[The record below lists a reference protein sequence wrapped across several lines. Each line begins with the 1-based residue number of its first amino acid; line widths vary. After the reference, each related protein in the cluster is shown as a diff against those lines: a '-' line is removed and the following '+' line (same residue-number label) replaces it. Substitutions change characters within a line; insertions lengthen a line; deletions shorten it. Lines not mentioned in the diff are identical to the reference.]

1 MRTQLQCPQC
11 GTPYTAEI
19 HQVINVDQNPN
30 LKQLLLTGQLNVAVC
45 PRCGAGGQMATP
57 MVYHDSA
64 HELFMVYI
72 PQEIHMNHLQR
83 EQLIGR
89 MTRQVVDSLPPEKRK
104 AYLFQPQTVLSMQ
117 TFYENVLV
125 TEGITKEMIE
135 RQRKQ
140 AELLNTL
147 MRADKDVISYLLKQ
161 REREIDETFF
171 AMLQQY
177 MDMAQQTQQD
187 KELVK
192 LTNLRAQLM
201 RETAAGRQLEKQQL
215 ALHALNREAK
225 KAGGLTP
232 EMLLAHILKNL
243 EDERTVQSLL
253 NAVQGALS
261 YEFFAL
267 ITAEIEKRES
277 TGDKVTAQKL
287 TQLRDNLV
295 KAQDAIRQ
303 ESQRMLTEAANLLN
317 QLVQAPDLPTAV
329 RQNMDAFDDAF
340 MYVLANHIAQAE
352 QKGDNRL
359 LQTLTQIQ
367 ALIMQAV
374 ESQYP
379 PEILLL
385 NQLLEADTAVDRA
398 HILDKNQQYVNT
410 NLLKMLEAIEGQ
422 IKGMGQEELNGRF
435 QAVKEMIRARV
446 AA

>member
-1 MRTQLQCPQC
+1 MKTQLQCPQC

-19 HQVINVDQNPN
+19 HQVINIDQNPN

-89 MTRQVVDSLPPEKRK
+89 MTRQVIDSLPLEKRK

-232 EMLLAHILKNL
+232 EVLLAHILKNL

-277 TGDKVTAQKL
+277 AGDNVTAQKL

-340 MYVLANHIAQAE
+340 MYVLANNIAQAE

-410 NLLKMLEAIEGQ
+410 NLLKMLEAVEGQ

>member
-1 MRTQLQCPQC
+1 MKTQLQCPRC
-11 GTPYTAEI
+11 GTLYTAEI
-19 HQVINVDQNPN
+19 HQVINVDQNPS

-45 PRCGAGGQMATP
+45 PRCGAGSQMATP

-72 PQEIHMNHLQR
+72 PQEIHMDHMQR

-125 TEGITKEMIE
+125 TEGITREMIE

-147 MRADKDVISYLLKQ
+147 MRADKDVISYLIKQ

-177 MDMAQQTQQD
+177 LDMAQQTQQD

-201 RETAAGRQLEKQQL
+201 RETAAGRQLEKQQM

-267 ITAEIEKRES
+267 LTAEAEKRES
-277 TGDKVTAQKL
+277 AGDKVTAQKL

-295 KAQDAIRQ
+295 KTQDALRQ
-303 ESQRMLTEAANLLN
+303 ESQRVLTEATNLLN
-317 QLVQAPDLPTAV
+317 QLLQAPDLPTAV
-329 RQNMDAFDDAF
+329 RQQMDAFDDAF
-340 MYVLANHIAQAE
+340 MYVLANSIAQAE
-352 QKGDNRL
+352 QKGDNQL
-359 LQTLTQIQ
+359 LQALTQIQ
-367 ALIMQAV
+367 ALIMQAI

-385 NQLLEADTAVDRA
+385 NQLLEADTAADRA
-398 HILDKNQQYVNT
+398 RLLEENQQHVNA
-410 NLLKMLEAIEGQ
+410 NLLKMVEAVEGQ
-422 IKGMGQEELNGRF
+422 IKGMGQAELNGRF